1 MKVNITGKGIIP
13 GIGTLAPKY
22 HIEMDKAAIKRILDF
37 PHYHQLV
44 ITDADTNLVITS
56 RNLDTFF
63 GKKLITELPNVKPTQ
78 TPKQQPVVVHEQPI
92 VETKP
97 IVKEVLPEITEPDM
111 VVEVTSTSEKIGN
124 VREVEQESYETPE
137 ITIIPSTTDETTKTE
152 KSTDN
157 DTFKKKKKH
166 GK

>member
-22 HIEMDKAAIKRILDF
+22 NVEMDKDAIKRILEF

-44 ITDADTNLVITS
+44 ITDVNTNLIVTS
-56 RNLDTFF
+56 KNLDTFF
-63 GKKLITELPNVKPTQ
+63 NQKLVTELPKVKPVQ
-78 TPKQQPVVVHEQPI
+78 APKKKPVVVHETPI
-92 VETKP
+92 VETTP
-97 IVKEVLPEITEPDM
+97 IVEEVLPEITEPDM

-124 VREVEQESYETPE
+124 VCELEEYVTPE
-137 ITIIPSTTDETTKTE
+137 ITIEPSAEEKKNETVF
-152 KSTDN
+152 DG
-157 DTFKKKKKH
+157 KKKKKH